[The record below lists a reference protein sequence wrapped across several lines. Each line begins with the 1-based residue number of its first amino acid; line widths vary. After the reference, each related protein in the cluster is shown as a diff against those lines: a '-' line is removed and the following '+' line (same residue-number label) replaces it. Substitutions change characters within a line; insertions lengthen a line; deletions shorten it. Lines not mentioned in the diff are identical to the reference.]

1 MRSRSFRD
9 EEATIGKKPGMAQ
22 GMSRNP
28 NLPVGERSKPAQ
40 ASNVQKIPTLTIQQW
55 IREPCKK

>member
-1 MRSRSFRD
+1 MNGKSAQEKNKGSSLVCDYGNSRMKSRSFRD

-28 NLPVGERSKPAQ
+28 NLPVGERSKPA
-40 ASNVQKIPTLTIQQW
+40 
-55 IREPCKK
+55 